1 MIDRQKDEQYH
12 EMLNNGQMYDSVDD
26 EFIAYQHSLVQRLN
40 DLNRTDDTSEG
51 LQERDAILRE
61 LCGTYGEGLYVIPPV
76 MANCGMRHIHFGRN
90 VVVNFGCK
98 FVDDG
103 DIFIGDDCM
112 IGPGCI
118 LATSIHPISP
128 RLRRYKIQR
137 NKSIRLGSNVWLG
150 AGAIL
155 MPGVTVGDNSIVGA
169 GAVVTKDVEAN
180 TIVVG
185 NPARVLRRITEDDD
199 RYEGGQ
205 PIPQEL
211 LEKYK

>member
-112 IGPGCI
+112 IGPGCV

-128 RLRRYKIQR
+128 RLRKYKIQR

-150 AGAIL
+150 AGAIV
-155 MPGVTVGDNSIVGA
+155 MPGITIGDNSIVGA

-185 NPARVLRRITEDDD
+185 NPARMLRRITEDDD

>member
-40 DLNRTDDTSEG
+40 DLNRTDDTPEG
-51 LQERDAILRE
+51 LQQRDAILRE

-90 VVVNFGCK
+90 AVVNFGCK

>member
-40 DLNRTDDTSEG
+40 DLNRTDDTPEG
-51 LQERDAILRE
+51 LQQRDAILRE

-98 FVDDG
+98 FIDDG

-118 LATSIHPISP
+118 FATSIHPISP

>member
-40 DLNRTDDTSEG
+40 DLNRTNDTPDG

-112 IGPGCI
+112 IGPGCV

-128 RLRRYKIQR
+128 RLRKYKIQR

-150 AGAIL
+150 AGAIV
-155 MPGVTVGDNSIVGA
+155 MPGITIGDNSIVGA
-169 GAVVTKDVEAN
+169 GSVVTKDVEAN

-185 NPARVLRRITEDDD
+185 NPAHVLRRITDEDD

-211 LEKYK
+211 LEKYV